1 MIKHSINRIFIET
14 NALPY
19 SPLVWDGKDFKL
31 LEEEHYNLLNLKSE
45 LQQTIKNLTEDLR
58 LLKIVHSEAED
69 VYEQAI
75 AAVKK
80 QEEFIE
86 QIGELQDYLY
96 PILQTLINLA
106 TRTSKCL
113 TEMQKASAKLAD
125 AESSANTI
133 YEGRLITAIGKNAK
147 IELNDNQYILGAK
160 NKTGLLKA
168 ANEITSIQY
177 HEALNLYEIGG
188 GNATNSD
195 SVVAGIGLK
204 ATPAANKSSSTI
216 SVTEFF
222 ATSSMGVQN
231 SYNNGIFTFSL
242 QSNLI
247 QAKND
252 GIVVTR
258 DSIGN
263 FFIDLATPIITAANK
278 TVNFGNGILQNGRT
292 ISVDASKL
300 PSVYSASPGVIITKI
315 GTSPD
320 VYKIDFD
327 PSLETLNP
335 TTFSKVKVEAGQNLE
350 VEEISEN
357 RYVVRVN
364 KNSTSV
370 DPLLKADAEIRIQH
384 LEEKALDFKTR
395 SQAQIS
401 PQDISK
407 GFHSAYHN
415 PLIRLFSFLVG
426 DYEASGLYGTR
437 VAKESKKIEVFGSK
451 GKILSLKTDIVPA
464 ILPHTFGPDS
474 AMGSE
479 IEVDLFLLLE
489 NRLKEL
495 LNDPQFK
502 IEDREKNTYYTLVEV
517 DTTNVTS
524 YFAEQSEFANFSYN
538 TGASLQ
544 LLLNYC
550 GDNTILDMLNLT
562 ACMTLPQLSNYYS
575 TRFPEMPLQLTLGDI
590 DFVIGYPRFGQQN
603 DKQLVFPANLVP
615 EEKITLVK
623 LDYELDSND
632 NFVYTIKVLDKYTNQ
647 SFNSKWLKKRGK
659 NYNVDRDYMQ
669 EVEGGTNP
677 GYIRL
682 FSRLVAGW
690 GYSDIDANRIIYAI
704 GLDSACIAKNCS
716 SIIHDGIIMERLILN
731 DALSDPNQT
740 THYGFRTKIS
750 ENSVD
755 YLNGKVRVTI
765 TNAFHGLDPT
775 QATINNVLK
784 EVQLRAKFK
793 ILPSSASYVDDI
805 MGECWTIDGDVID
818 SVYEPCNSINSQ
830 GYPLPFTNPESNF

>member
-31 LEEEHYNLLNLKSE
+31 LEEEQYNLLNLKSE
-45 LQQTIKNLTEDLR
+45 LQQTIQNLTEDLR
-58 LLKIVHSEAED
+58 LLKLLHSEAED

-80 QEEFIE
+80 QEQFIE
-86 QIGELQDYLY
+86 QLGEMQDYLY
-96 PILQTLINLA
+96 PILQTLINFA

-160 NKTGLLKA
+160 NKTGLLRA

-177 HEALNLYEIGG
+177 NEALNYYEIGG
-188 GNATNSD
+188 GSATNSD
-195 SVVAGIGLK
+195 SVVAGLGLK
-204 ATPAANKSSSTI
+204 ATPAADKTASTI
-216 SVTEFF
+216 SITEFF
-222 ATSSMGVQN
+222 ATSSRGLQN
-231 SYNNGIFTFSL
+231 SYSNGIFKFSL

-252 GIVVTR
+252 GIVVSK
-258 DSIGN
+258 DAIGN
-263 FFIDLATPIITAANK
+263 FFINLATPIITSADK
-278 TVNFGNGILQNGRT
+278 TVKFGNGILQNGRT
-292 ISVDASKL
+292 ISVDAGKL
-300 PSVYSASPGVIITKI
+300 PSVYSASPGVSITKI
-315 GTSPD
+315 GTN

-327 PSLETLNP
+327 PSLETLSP

-350 VEEISEN
+350 VEEILDN
-357 RYVVRVN
+357 RYVVRLN

-384 LEEKALDFKTR
+384 LEEKALNFMAR

-401 PQDISK
+401 PQDIGK

-415 PLIRLFSFLVG
+415 PLIRIFSFLVG
-426 DYEASGLYGTR
+426 DYEASGLFGNR
-437 VAKESKKIEVFGSK
+437 VANEAKKIKVFGAK
-451 GKILSLKTDIVPA
+451 GKILSIKTDIVPA
-464 ILPHTFGPDS
+464 ILPQNFGPDA

-502 IEDREKNTYYTLVEV
+502 IKDHEKNTLYTLVEV

-524 YFAEQSEFANFSYN
+524 YFANQSEFENFAYN
-538 TGASLQ
+538 TGVSLQ
-544 LLLNYC
+544 FLLNYC
-550 GDNTILDMLNLT
+550 DDDTILEMLNLT

-575 TRFPEMPLQLTLGDI
+575 TRFLEMPLQVTLGDL
-590 DFVIGYPRFGQQN
+590 DFVIGLARFGQKN
-603 DKQLVFPANLVP
+603 NKQLVFPANLVP
-615 EEKITLVK
+615 EEKITITK
-623 LDYELDSND
+623 LDYTLDSNG
-632 NFVYTIKVLDKYTNQ
+632 NFVYTIKVLDKYSNLSYTA
-647 SFNSKWLKKRGK
+647 KWLKKRGI
-659 NYNVDRDYMQ
+659 NYNANSDYMQ
-669 EVEGGTNP
+669 EIEGDKNP
-677 GYIRL
+677 GYIRI
-682 FSRLVAGW
+682 FCRLVAGW

-716 SIIHDGIIMERLILN
+716 HIIYDGIILERLITK

-740 THYGFRTKIS
+740 QHYGFRSKIS
-750 ENSVD
+750 ESSVD
-755 YLNGKVRVTI
+755 YLTGKVRVTI
-765 TNAFHGLDPT
+765 TNAFHGLEPT

-793 ILPSSASYVDDI
+793 ILPSAAYYVDDI
-805 MGECWTIDGDVID
+805 LGDCWTIDGNIID
-818 SVYEPCNSINSQ
+818 SVYEPCNSINLQ